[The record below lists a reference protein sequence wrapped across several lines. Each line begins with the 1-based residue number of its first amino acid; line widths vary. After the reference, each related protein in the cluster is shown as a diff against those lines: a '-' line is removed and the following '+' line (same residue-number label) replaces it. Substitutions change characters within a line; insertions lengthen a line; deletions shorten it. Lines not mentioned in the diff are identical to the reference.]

1 MLEQHMVKQD
11 VDKSINDP
19 LDQRRLNQLKVKTKG
34 TLKQNNILNGN
45 IRNPQS
51 PSHFNQTH
59 IMNL

>member
-11 VDKSINDP
+11 VDKSINDA

-51 PSHFNQTH
+51 PSPLVTLTRP
-59 IMNL
+59 IL